1 MMKSWLERIAGYF
14 QPFLFVTVMAT
25 GISSNI
31 LQSFP
36 YEARWLRDC
45 SYPMFAL
52 ACLLFIYLQ
61 LLQALHMYLFI
72 RKKSFTEYFDQYFRD
87 MTHNVFWGTYLM
99 GLITIVNY
107 IVVLANNE
115 VKNPKV
121 GRRMMMLA
129 YVLWWYDVILCLC
142 CTWGISFIIW
152 RKFNSSIDGS
162 DYRTPNEKMS
172 KEGLKCALVL
182 LIVPM
187 FVAASCSGKFV
198 MTDLFTSL
206 FSRDIQLMVLVLT
219 ALIWLHAVIFVFIVI
234 TIIFWGF
241 YINKIPPMRQVF
253 TLFLLLGP
261 MGQASFSILL
271 LTEDVRTY
279 IIKHYPRSTSM
290 NDYDILLLTIPWCF
304 KIIGLLL
311 ALALL
316 AMGYFFTVI
325 GFMAVASKY
334 NETAEIK
341 ENGQVRV
348 KRIYHFHKGWLAMT
362 FPMGTMSLGSTYVWR
377 DYNQYVPML
386 TFRVLG
392 AIYGVICIVWTMVCI
407 AGLCYNSIIPE
418 VKILCGLITH
428 SDQKSETSSL
438 SFKDDRSLHN
448 QNQA

>member
-261 MGQASFSILL
+261 MGQASFGILL

-279 IIKHYPRSTSM
+279 VIKHYPRSTSM

-325 GFMAVASKY
+325 GFMAVAS
-334 NETAEIK
+334 
-341 ENGQVRV
+341 
-348 KRIYHFHKGWLAMT
+348 
-362 FPMGTMSLGSTYVWR
+362 
-377 DYNQYVPML
+377 
-386 TFRVLG
+386 
-392 AIYGVICIVWTMVCI
+392 
-407 AGLCYNSIIPE
+407 
-418 VKILCGLITH
+418 
-428 SDQKSETSSL
+428 
-438 SFKDDRSLHN
+438 
-448 QNQA
+448 